1 MIQDLLKTANKD
13 FFKRVFGVTIPVTMQ
28 NLLGSSRN
36 LVDTI
41 MIGTLGVAQVAAVGA
56 AGKPFFVLLIL
67 LFGLTNGSGI
77 LVSQYWGKKDS
88 VGVAKNVLLTMFLT
102 LSISTT
108 LVILVNIFSKQII
121 GFTSTDEE
129 VIKYG
134 SEYLKIISYN
144 LIFQSIILSLN
155 VGLRSTNQAK
165 KCTLVS
171 LIGVSTNIFLNYILI
186 FGKLGLPALGLKGA
200 AYGTFISCFIEATMI
215 IVISIFFNKAF
226 TLSFIKFKSGVKKI
240 DIKRLL
246 KISIPL
252 AINSFAWAAGTY
264 IYFII
269 YGRMGSNELAI
280 MTMLE
285 PLQSLMI
292 SFFTG
297 LATGSGI
304 LLGHSLGTN
313 DFDKAWSEAKVIVI
327 MGLIMGVVIFIAMFF
342 FRGLYLGF
350 FSSLPIN
357 TILMAKD
364 VYTFLL
370 IRILFLSI
378 NIVVIVGILRS
389 GGDTKFVLL
398 TDMFCQWFVGI
409 PLGFLAAFVWKLP
422 LTWVVIFII
431 SEEAVKVF
439 ISTGRMRG
447 KKWIRNLIS

>member
-1 MIQDLLKTANKD
+1 MIQNLLKTANKD
-13 FFKRVFGVTIPVTMQ
+13 FFKRVFSITIPVTMQ

-77 LVSQYWGKKDS
+77 LVSQYWGRRDS
-88 VGVAKNVLLTMFLT
+88 EGVAKNVLLTMILT
-102 LSISTT
+102 LSISTII
-108 LVILVNIFSKQII
+108 VILVNVFSKQII
-121 GFTSTDEE
+121 GFTSTDVE
-129 VIKYG
+129 VILYG

-171 LIGVSTNIFLNYILI
+171 LIGVTTNIFLNYIFI
-186 FGKLGLPALGLKGA
+186 FGKLGFPELGLKGA
-200 AYGTFISCFIEATMI
+200 AYGTFISCFLEAIII
-215 IVISIFFNKAF
+215 IVITVFFNKTY
-226 TLSFIKFKSGVKKI
+226 TLSLLKFKSQVKRI

-304 LLGHSLGTN
+304 LLGHSLGKN
-313 DFDKAWSEAKVIVI
+313 DFKKAWNEATVVVL
-327 MGLIMGVVIFIAMFF
+327 MGLIMGILIFTFMFF
-342 FRGLYLGF
+342 FRDLYLGF
-350 FSSLPIN
+350 FSSLPIA

-364 VYTFLL
+364 VYLFLL

-389 GGDTKFVLL
+389 GGDTKFVLF

-422 LTWVVIFII
+422 LVWVVMFII
-431 SEEAVKVF
+431 SEEFVKVF
-439 ISTGRMRG
+439 LSTGRMRG
-447 KKWIRNLIS
+447 KKWMRNLIS

>member
-1 MIQDLLKTANKD
+1 MINDLLKTANRD
-13 FFKRVFGVTIPVTMQ
+13 FFKRVFSITIPVTLQ

-77 LVSQYWGKKDS
+77 LVSQYWGKKDAE
-88 VGVAKNVLLTMFLT
+88 GVSKNVLVTTFLA
-102 LSISTT
+102 LGISTII
-108 LVILVNIFSKQII
+108 VILVKTFSRQII
-121 GFTSTDEE
+121 GFTSTDTE

-134 SEYLKIISYN
+134 SEYLRIISNN
-144 LIFQSIILSLN
+144 LIFQAIILSLN
-155 VGLRSTNQAK
+155 VGLRSTGQVK

-171 LIGVSTNIFLNYILI
+171 FVGVTVNIFLNYILI
-186 FGKLGLPALGLKGA
+186 FGKLGFPALGLKGA
-200 AYGTFISCFIEATMI
+200 AYGTFISCFIEAAI
-215 IVISIFFNKAF
+215 IIIISIFFNNAF
-226 TLSFIKFKSGVKKI
+226 TLSLIKFKNQVSKI

-246 KISIPL
+246 KVSIPL
-252 AINSFAWAAGTY
+252 SINAFAWAGGTY

-269 YGRMGSNELAI
+269 YGRMGSDELAI

-304 LLGHSLGTN
+304 LLGHSLGR
-313 DFDKAWSEAKVIVI
+313 DEFDKAWREAKVIII
-327 MGLIMGVVIFIAMFF
+327 MGLIMGIIIFVIMFF
-342 FRGLYLGF
+342 IRDTYLGF
-350 FSSLPIN
+350 FSSLPEN
-357 TILMAKD
+357 TIFLARG
-364 VYTFLL
+364 VYGYLL

-378 NIVVIVGILRS
+378 NIVVIVGVLRS
-389 GGDTKFVLL
+389 GGDTKFVLF

-409 PLGFLAAFVWKLP
+409 PLGFLAAFIWKLP

-431 SEEAVKVF
+431 SEEVVKVF
-439 ISTGRMRG
+439 ISTGRMRSR
-447 KKWIRNLIS
+447 KWIRNMVS

>member
-1 MIQDLLKTANKD
+1 MVQDLLKTANKD
-13 FFKRVFGVTIPVTMQ
+13 FFKKVFSITIPVTLQ

-77 LVSQYWGKKDS
+77 LVSQYWGKRDS
-88 VGVAKNVLLTMFLT
+88 DGVAKNVLLTMFLT
-102 LSISTT
+102 LSISTIII
-108 LVILVNIFSKQII
+108 ILLNIFSEQII
-121 GFTSTDEE
+121 GFTSTDVE
-129 VIKYG
+129 VIMYG

-171 LIGVSTNIFLNYILI
+171 LIGVTTNILLNYMLI
-186 FGKLGLPALGLKGA
+186 FGKLGFPELGLKGA
-200 AYGTFISCFIEATMI
+200 AYGTFFSCFLEAIII
-215 IVISIFFNKAF
+215 IVITLFFNNTF
-226 TLSFIKFKSGVKKI
+226 TLSIFKFKSQVKRI
-240 DIKRLL
+240 DVKRLL

-252 AINSFAWAAGTY
+252 AVNSFAWAGGTY

-285 PLQSLMI
+285 PLQSLMV

-304 LLGHSLGTN
+304 LLGHSLGQD
-313 DFDKAWSEAKVIVI
+313 DFKTAWSEAKVVVI
-327 MGLIMGVVIFIAMFF
+327 MGLIMGIFIFTIMFF
-342 FRGLYLGF
+342 FRDLYMSF
-350 FSSLPIN
+350 FSSLP
-357 TILMAKD
+357 TATLLMAKN
-364 VYTFLL
+364 VYVFLL
-370 IRILFLSI
+370 IRIIFLSI

-389 GGDTKFVLL
+389 GGDTKFVMF

-409 PLGFLAAFVWKLP
+409 PLGFLAAFIWKLP

-431 SEEAVKVF
+431 SEEFVKVF
-439 ISTGRMRG
+439 LSTGRLRG
-447 KKWIRNLIS
+447 KKWMRNLIS